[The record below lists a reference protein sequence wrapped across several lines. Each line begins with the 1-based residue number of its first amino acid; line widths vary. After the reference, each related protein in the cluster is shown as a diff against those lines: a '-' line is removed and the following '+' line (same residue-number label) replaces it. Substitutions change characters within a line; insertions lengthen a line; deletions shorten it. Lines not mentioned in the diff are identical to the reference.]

1 MAEGLIY
8 FRDGRLVA
16 ESGDVRAY
24 IMNGKFY
31 LEKGRGHSLWTH
43 EDEIKEYIYQLKDY
57 PKGDCLEI
65 GLGLGISA
73 EYILFSP
80 NVKSLTTIE
89 KDKDVIEVFFKL
101 NPYGFANKG
110 RYLANHSIVQGDG
123 VDFLIG
129 AKQTFDF
136 IFLDFYSLIDEDTL
150 PMIKLVAKL
159 AHKKLNPYGNVV
171 GWFDPSTPQE
181 FIDDFFYTMLNVE
194 KPEV

>member
-1 MAEGLIY
+1 MKSKLY
-8 FRDGRLVA
+8 FRDGKIIA
-16 ESGDVRAY
+16 ESGLVRVY
-24 IMNGKFY
+24 EMDGDLF
-31 LEKGRGHSLWTH
+31 LEKGPSHFLWARAS
-43 EDEIKEYIYQLKDY
+43 ELKEYEAQIANY